1 MAGGGWSVEERLA
14 GIPAQGDPLERLAA
28 TVGFAVSRARPV
40 LARARGGRRRWK
52 GGRPGFDP
60 VLEFRALGLQSLHG
74 PSLEAT
80 GHPVR
85 DRTRD
90 SAPPAPI
97 VGGPEGSGWR
107 SVTWRPGSSA
117 PHDGE
122 SAVLPR
128 PTAITRRPRR
138 RQGPTRRPLILIVAL
153 RSSPQRDHA
162 RTRGV
167 RLQP

>member
-107 SVTWRPGSSA
+107 VSRTVLSTFRNSAEIAASGRLPPMSCGRSTQHSCPDSPGHLCRS
-117 PHDGE
+117 
-122 SAVLPR
+122 R
-128 PTAITRRPRR
+128 FRRA
-138 RQGPTRRPLILIVAL
+138 G
-153 RSSPQRDHA
+153 
-162 RTRGV
+162 
-167 RLQP
+167 